1 MLQTKIAITTILA
14 VIYLFG
20 IPFQGCGFSVGAP
33 WWTHFTYIFFHGNLI
48 HLACNVYA
56 LWLCL
61 NERTYPKHILIP
73 ILYAITVTSSFVYI
87 PEQPTVGISGAI
99 FAMLGINLVRVP
111 TRINI
116 LYMVVILI
124 SGFVIPQ
131 IAGAIHLTSF
141 LIGCTIAIF
150 TQNIKRFKHDY
161 R

>member
-1 MLQTKIAITTILA
+1 MLQTKIAITSVLTL
-14 VIYLFG
+14 IYLSG
-20 IPFQGCGFSVGAP
+20 IPTQSYGFYTEAP
-33 WWTHFTYIFFHGNLI
+33 WWTHFTYLFFHGSLI
-48 HLACNVYA
+48 HLACNIYA
-56 LWLCL
+56 LWFCL
-61 NERTYPKHILIP
+61 NERTYPKRILIP
-73 ILYAITVTSSFVYI
+73 ILYAITVASSFVYI
-87 PEQPTVGISGAI
+87 SDQPTVGISGAI

-131 IAGAIHLTSF
+131 IAGSIHLTSF